1 MCRMTEF
8 NSWITGLGLG
18 FCTEANATVG
28 VGVEKSLAVRCEATA
43 RWGKGGLSTEADNG
57 KDKP

>member
-1 MCRMTEF
+1 MTEF

-28 VGVEKSLAVRCEATA
+28 VGVEKSLAVRCQATA

>member
-1 MCRMTEF
+1 MTEF

-18 FCTEANATVG
+18 FCTEANGT
-28 VGVEKSLAVRCEATA
+28 VGVEKSLAVRCEAPA